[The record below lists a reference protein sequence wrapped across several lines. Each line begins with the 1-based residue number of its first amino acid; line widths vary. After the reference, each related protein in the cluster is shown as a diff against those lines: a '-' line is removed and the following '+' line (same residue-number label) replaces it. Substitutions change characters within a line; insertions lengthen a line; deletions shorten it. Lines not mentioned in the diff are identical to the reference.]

1 MAQLPE
7 VLEWYSLTE
16 AINEMKSPQAFIRNL
31 LFSDVQTKPTENIVF
46 TVLSGGREVAP
57 FVEKNGEAIMAGGY
71 TEAEKTVGAPN
82 IRIKRP
88 LEASDLIFN
97 RHAGDQIFVGVDDV
111 QGAANREV
119 ARQLQRLEDLVANAE
134 EYLCAQALR
143 GVISYSSADEAV
155 YTITFEKSDGNTI
168 TLSDFW
174 DQTADVAENLL
185 TVRQRMHDQVGL
197 QPTDCL
203 LGSEAATAF
212 IKNGSVRA
220 LLDIRGIAFGSL
232 QLTNGIGSEG
242 AALGAMPLGMIGG
255 VRFWAYHPSVTL
267 PDGTTYALIRAKY
280 AEFVHAGPAA
290 QNVMYYAAI
299 SDLDAMDAGMLMAR
313 RFSKSWRLPDPSSQQ
328 VLVAS
333 RPLPVMRRPD
343 SVVSVKVVSG

>member
-16 AINEMKSPQAFIRNL
+16 AVNAMQSPQAFIRNL
-31 LFSDVQTKPTENIVF
+31 LFGDVQTKPTENIVF

-71 TEAEKTVGAPN
+71 TEAEKTVSAPN
-82 IRIKRP
+82 IRIKRV
-88 LEASDLIFN
+88 LEAADLIFN
-97 RHAGDQIFVGVDDV
+97 RHAGDQIFVGEDDV
-111 QGAANREV
+111 EGAANREV
-119 ARQLQRLEDLVANAE
+119 TRQLQRLEDLCANAE

-143 GVISYSSADEAV
+143 GVITYSSADEAV
-155 YTITFEKSDGNTI
+155 YTITFEKSGGNTI

-174 DQTADVAENLL
+174 DQTAEVAVNVM
-185 TVRQRMHDQVGL
+185 TVRTRMHDQVGL
-197 QPTDCL
+197 QPTHCI

-212 IKNGSVRA
+212 IQNASVRA
-220 LLDIRGIAFGSL
+220 LLDIRGIVFG
-232 QLTNGIGSEG
+232 QVNLTNAIGSSG
-242 AALGAMPLGMIGG
+242 AELGAMPLGVIGG
-255 VRFWAYHPSVTL
+255 IQFWAYHPSVTL
-267 PDGTTYALIRAKY
+267 PDGTSYELIRAKY

-290 QNVMYYAAI
+290 QNVMYYAAL
-299 SDLDAMDAGMLMAR
+299 SDLDAMDAGKLMAR
-313 RFSKSWRLPDPSSQQ
+313 RFSKSWRTPDPSTQN

-333 RPLPVMRRPD
+333 RPLPVMRRAD